1 MPTRFRPLLVVALW
15 FGAVQCH
22 EPSTAPTPITHL
34 PRDLTA
40 AEGRLVSTDNRFAF
54 KLFRQIADGTPAD
67 SSLFISPLSVAMA
80 LTMAYNG
87 AAGTT
92 QQEMAIA
99 LELEGFP
106 LDELNASYRG
116 LIDLLRELDRQVK
129 FEIANSIWYRHDWT
143 FEQAFL
149 DANRAYFDA
158 AVRPLDFA
166 SPTAARTINAWVS
179 DRTQGRIPSIVDDP
193 LPSEDVM
200 YLINAI
206 YFKGSWT
213 QQFDKSR
220 TRPAPFLLRDG
231 SSATVPTMF
240 TAEPAQVRLAAAP
253 GVTVLDLPYGGRA
266 FSMTIVVPRD
276 PAGLDS
282 LVATLTEDRWN
293 EWTAALDS
301 AAVDV
306 SLPKFRLSY
315 AASLQQ
321 VLSAL
326 GMPHAFCDSGGP
338 TDFTR
343 MRAAGDLCITKVK
356 HKAFVDVNEEGTE
369 AAAATSIGM
378 GVTSAPQSV
387 NVDRPFL
394 FAIRE
399 NLSGTVLFLGRIMR
413 PELN

>member
-1 MPTRFRPLLVVALW
+1 MPSRFRPLFIAALGL
-15 FGAVQCH
+15 FTVQCH
-22 EPSTAPTPITHL
+22 EPTSAPTPITHL
-34 PRDLTA
+34 PRELTA

-54 KLFRQIADGTPAD
+54 KLFRQIADSTPAD

-80 LTMAYNG
+80 LAMAYNG
-87 AAGTT
+87 AAGAT
-92 QQEMAIA
+92 QQEMATA

-106 LDELNASYRG
+106 LDDLNASYRG
-116 LIDLLRELDRQVK
+116 LIDLLRGLDRQVT
-129 FEIANSIWYRHDWT
+129 FGIANSIWYRHDWS

-149 DANRAYFDA
+149 NANRTYFDA

-166 SPTAARTINAWVS
+166 SPTAARTINDWVS
-179 DRTQGRIPSIVDDP
+179 DQTRGRIPSIVDDP
-193 LPSEDVM
+193 LPPEDVM

-220 TRPAPFLLRDG
+220 TAPAPFRLRDG
-231 SSATVPTMF
+231 SSATVQMMSTP
-240 TAEPAQVRLAAAP
+240 EPAQVRLARAP
-253 GVTVLDLPYGGRA
+253 DVTVLDLPYGGRA

-276 PAGLDS
+276 PAGIDS
-282 LVATLTEDRWN
+282 LVATLTEERWN
-293 EWTAALDS
+293 TWTAALDS

-306 SLPKFRLSY
+306 SLPKFRFSY

-321 VLSAL
+321 ALSAL
-326 GMPHAFCDSGGP
+326 GMPHAFCGLWS

-369 AAAATSIGM
+369 AAAATSV
-378 GVTSAPQSV
+378 GVGPTSAPPSV
-387 NVDRPFL
+387 SIDRPFL

-399 NLSGTVLFLGRIMR
+399 NLSGTILFLGRIMR
-413 PELN
+413 PEVS

>member
-1 MPTRFRPLLVVALW
+1 MSPRFRPLLVVALG

-22 EPSTAPTPITHL
+22 EPITAPTPITHL

-54 KLFRQIADGTPAD
+54 KLFRQIAHSTPAD

-92 QQEMAIA
+92 QQEMATA

-116 LIDLLRELDRQVK
+116 LIDLLRGLDRQVK

-166 SPTAARTINAWVS
+166 SPTAAQTINAWVS

-240 TAEPAQVRLAAAP
+240 TAEPAHVRLAAAP

-282 LVATLTEDRWN
+282 LVASLTEDRWN
-293 EWTAALDS
+293 GWTAALDS

-306 SLPKFRLSY
+306 SLPKFRFSY

-369 AAAATSIGM
+369 AAAATSVGI
-378 GVTSAPQSV
+378 GVTSVPQSV

-399 NLSGTVLFLGRIMR
+399 ALSGTILFMGAITD
-413 PELN
+413 PGA

>member
-1 MPTRFRPLLVVALW
+1 MTKGFRQLLTAAL
-15 FGAVQCH
+15 GLVAVQCH

-54 KLFRQIADGTPAD
+54 KLFRQIADSTPAD
-67 SSLFISPLSVAMA
+67 SNLFVSPLSVAMA
-80 LTMAYNG
+80 LAMAYNG
-87 AAGTT
+87 AAGAT
-92 QQEMAIA
+92 QQEMATA
-99 LELEGFP
+99 LELDGFP
-106 LDELNASYRG
+106 LDELNASYRS
-116 LIDLLRELDRQVK
+116 LIDLLRGLDRQVT
-129 FEIANSIWYRHDWT
+129 FDIANSIWYRHDWS

-149 DANRAYFDA
+149 DVNRTYFDA

-166 SPTAARTINAWVS
+166 SPAAAQTINAWVS
-179 DRTQGRIPSIVDDP
+179 DRTQGKIPSIVEDP
-193 LPSEDVM
+193 LPAEDVM

-240 TAEPAQVRLAAAP
+240 TAEPVHVRLAWAP
-253 GVTVLDLPYGGRA
+253 GVTVVDLPYGGRA

-276 PAGLDS
+276 AAGIDS

-293 EWTAALDS
+293 AWTAALDS
-301 AAVDV
+301 AAVHV
-306 SLPKFRLSY
+306 SLPKFRFSY
-315 AASLQQ
+315 GAGLKEA
-321 VLSAL
+321 LSAL
-326 GMPHAFCDSGGP
+326 GMAHAFCGLWL

-369 AAAATSIGM
+369 AAAVTLVGV

-387 NVDRPFL
+387 SVDRPFL

-399 NLSGTVLFLGRIMR
+399 NLSGTILFLGRIMR
-413 PELN
+413 PEVN